1 MKMNKIILMGRL
13 TRDPEIRYS
22 QRENP
27 IPIARYSIA
36 VDKRQKREDGVT
48 ADFFNL
54 VAFDRNATFA
64 EKYLRKGIKIV
75 VTGRVQTGRYE
86 KNGVNMPFF
95 EVVVEEQEF
104 AESKSASL
112 TSAGNQN
119 YEDENGFLHVSDD
132 TDDLPFE

>member
-1 MKMNKIILMGRL
+1 MNKIILMGRL

-22 QRENP
+22 QNDNP

-36 VDKRQKREDGVT
+36 VDKRQKREDGVKS
-48 ADFFNL
+48 DFFHL

-75 VTGRVQTGRYE
+75 VTGHVQTGWYE

-104 AESKSASL
+104 AESKRASQSSAN
-112 TSAGNQN
+112 NQN
-119 YEDENGFLHVSDD
+119 LADEGGFLQVPDD
-132 TDDLPFE
+132 LEDLPFE